1 MCRAPDINRPLHPGK
16 AFKKRS
22 PNVGLEPTTLRLRVS
37 CSTDWASRANVKGWI
52 LKSFLEISVQVLWE
66 DHNIQIFFFGLLRI
80 SEHYS
85 PNELAKPWNNLPK
98 VMICWE
104 SSSPIL
110 NMGYLIGLN
119 NVFQL
124 LTSFRKLLD
133 WTLPALPILKIV
145 QLLVDLSPT
154 FNIYNI
160 FFLSPFEFLFAKS
173 KFDRKF
179 VRGTAVNIFNS
190 GLRFILSSIGN
201 ICPSLALLK

>member
-1 MCRAPDINRPLHPGK
+1 
-16 AFKKRS
+16 
-22 PNVGLEPTTLRLRVS
+22 
-37 CSTDWASRANVKGWI
+37 
-52 LKSFLEISVQVLWE
+52 
-66 DHNIQIFFFGLLRI
+66 
-80 SEHYS
+80 
-85 PNELAKPWNNLPK
+85 
-98 VMICWE
+98 MICWE

-110 NMGYLIGLN
+110 DLGYLIGLS

-190 GLRFILSSIGN
+190 GLRFILRSIGN
-201 ICPSLALLK
+201 ICPSLALLKSNNINLVIQWNLDLRELDLRKIAAPTNFLAHT